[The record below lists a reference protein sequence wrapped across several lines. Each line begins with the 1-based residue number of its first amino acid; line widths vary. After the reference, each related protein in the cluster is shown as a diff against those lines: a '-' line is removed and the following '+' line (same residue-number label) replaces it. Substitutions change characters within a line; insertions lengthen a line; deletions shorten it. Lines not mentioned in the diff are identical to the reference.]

1 MSTST
6 DHREVPHFGRWMD
19 PSSKMVSWVMTHG
32 ACGDEM
38 QPDGGEYRHMEQDGR
53 THTHMCIVRALVM
66 CHCVCRV
73 PHYCNNPEIP

>member
-38 QPDGGEYRHMEQDGR
+38 QPDGGEYRHMEQDGH
-53 THTHMCIVRALVM
+53 THTRNVYSEGPCNVPL
-66 CHCVCRV
+66 CV
-73 PHYCNNPEIP
+73 